1 SDKDKSNLFSYCC
14 HECYREGKGML
25 SISEKII
32 ENAFLNY
39 LDRINIE
46 YDEEDLLKDDSQ
58 KEINNLKSELRS
70 LGEEKKRIQKAWI
83 KGFIEEED
91 LIEHQK
97 EVDSRVLEVE
107 DKLKS
112 KTNAPTI
119 SNEQILAIQST
130 LKENYDVMT
139 K

>member
-1 SDKDKSNLFSYCC
+1 
-14 HECYREGKGML
+14 
-25 SISEKII
+25 I

-139 K
+139 KDERILFIQKHINKIVIER